1 MPSARSVRMTRT
13 AISPRLAT
21 RTLRNT
27 NESSHPEDA
36 VADGGE
42 RRVARRRQGQPEDPP
57 LVRRVDHP
65 VVPQPRGGVVRVAL
79 RLVLVPGG
87 LLERLFLRGLP
98 GATAC
103 RNTVPRN
110 TGRGDLVAPHGRE

>member
-36 VADGGE
+36 VANGGE
-42 RRVARRRQGQPEDPP
+42 RRVARRGQRQPEDPP
-57 LVRRVDHP
+57 RIRRVDHP
-65 VVPQPRGGVVRVAL
+65 VVPQPRGRVVRVAL
-79 RLVLVPGG
+79 RLVLVPDG
-87 LLERLFLRGLP
+87 LLERLFLRVRP
-98 GATAC
+98 GGGI
-103 RNTVPRN
+103 PGN
-110 TGRGDLVAPHGRE
+110 TGRCDLVAPHG